1 MAVITA
7 AQPESP
13 FPLSQSLRPV
23 AQNPILMMATPEE
36 SQVRHFVEMS
46 IASLG
51 RLESNLLRLG
61 YRFAN
66 GDGAIRCLT
75 AGTNLALQ
83 RLKEQY
89 TDLPQLFVAWYD
101 RVEYVDFRQERTQL
115 LERSDEIVA
124 GLGLNCTL
132 VFESLSRVQQ
142 LQDDLESL
150 GHGCR
155 NEALQE
161 TPRTFIPT
169 GVCASNS
176 TPKGVWLPDRS
187 NDPVLYDAGAGPV
200 TMASEITRSLRA
212 GGFPFWKEMFSRR
225 RFRSPIP
232 NTPRYPEILPQLMEG
247 VAVPVLC
254 FGYVSESL

>member
-1 MAVITA
+1 LAVITA
-7 AQPESP
+7 AQQESP
-13 FPLSQSLRPV
+13 FPLSQSLRRV

-89 TDLPQLFVAWYD
+89 TDLPQVFVAWYD

-161 TPRTFIPT
+161 TPQTFIPT

-254 FGYVSESL
+254 SGYVSESL